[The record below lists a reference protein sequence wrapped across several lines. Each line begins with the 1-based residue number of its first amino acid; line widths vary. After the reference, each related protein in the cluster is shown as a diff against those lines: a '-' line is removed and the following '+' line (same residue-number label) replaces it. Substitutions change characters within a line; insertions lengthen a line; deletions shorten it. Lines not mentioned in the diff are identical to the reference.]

1 MSYRKEKIM
10 SLTGQEVNGLNQSEL
25 KEQCE
30 TYLNAKMHGICF
42 SPYEGA
48 QEPGDPISEAQIRRK
63 LELLVP
69 YTDWIRVFSCTQGN
83 EIIPKLAKEYGFRT
97 LVGAWLGE
105 EKETNDEE
113 LQGLIALASA
123 GYVDVAAVG
132 NEVMYREEL
141 EEEELIDYILQA
153 KQALNGIPVGY
164 VDAYYEFTNR
174 PNITAAC
181 DVILANCYP
190 YWEACH
196 IDYSLLYMK
205 QMYYQAV
212 QAAPG
217 KRVIITETG
226 WPSSGDALGAAEPG
240 YENALK
246 YFINAQDWSQR
257 EGIEMFYFSAFDEG
271 WKVGAEGSV
280 GAFWGLWDANEQ
292 RKF

>member
-1 MSYRKEKIM
+1 M

-25 KEQCE
+25 KAQCE
-30 TYLNAKMHGICF
+30 QFLDAKMHGICF
-42 SPYEGA
+42 SPYEGT
-48 QEPGDPISEAQIRRK
+48 QEPGDPISEAQVRRK

-69 YTDWIRVFSCTQGN
+69 HTEWIRVFSCTQGN
-83 EIIPKLAKEYGFRT
+83 EIIPKLAKEYGFKT

-105 EKETNDEE
+105 EADKNEEE
-113 LQGLIALASA
+113 LQWLIALASA

-141 EEEELIDYILQA
+141 EEEELIEYILRA
-153 KQALNGIPVGY
+153 KQSLKGIPVGY

-174 PNITAAC
+174 PKITEVC

-212 QAAPG
+212 QAASG

-246 YFINAQDWSQR
+246 YFINAQAWSQQ

>member
-1 MSYRKEKIM
+1 M

-25 KEQCE
+25 KAQCE
-30 TYLNAKMHGICF
+30 QFLDAKMHGICF
-42 SPYEGA
+42 SPYEGT
-48 QEPGDPISEAQIRRK
+48 QEPGDPISEAQVRRK

-69 YTDWIRVFSCTQGN
+69 HTEWIRVFSCTQGN
-83 EIIPKLAKEYGFRT
+83 EIIPKLAKEYGFKA

-105 EKETNDEE
+105 ETDKNEEE

-141 EEEELIDYILQA
+141 EEEELIEYILRA
-153 KQALNGIPVGY
+153 KQSLKGIPVGY

-174 PNITAAC
+174 PKITEVC

-196 IDYSLLYMK
+196 INYSLLYMK

-212 QAAPG
+212 QAASG

-246 YFINAQDWSQR
+246 YFINAQAWSQQD
-257 EGIEMFYFSAFDEG
+257 GIEMLYFSAFDEG

-280 GAFWGLWDANEQ
+280 GAFWGIWDANEQ